1 MYILFLMLITAHF
14 LGDFVFQ
21 TDKMVA
27 EKKEGTKGLLKHA
40 AILTL
45 ITMIITTSLN
55 PLLYILVFVFHFAID
70 KLKIHKIGDSIK
82 GFLIDQATHI
92 ITTAAIAFVFGNI
105 AWSQTAGRIQFYPQ
119 ILIIVSGLTL
129 CVSVGSVV
137 VEKFTTRFLNE
148 IGDPQGLINGGRT
161 IGKLERGLTFLL
173 IIFGQPAAIGFLFA
187 AKSILRFGE
196 IKESGQRK
204 EAEYIII
211 GTFASFGW
219 AMLIS
224 FTTNLLITQCR
235 Y

>member
-1 MYILFLMLITAHF
+1 MYIQFLMLITAHF

-27 EKKEGTKGLLKHA
+27 EKKNGTKGLLKHA
-40 AILTL
+40 AVITLITLILTL
-45 ITMIITTSLN
+45 SLN
-55 PLLYILVFVFHFAID
+55 PLLYILIFACHFAID
-70 KLKIHKIGDSIK
+70 KLKIHKIGESIQ
-82 GFLIDQATHI
+82 GFLIDQAAHI
-92 ITTAAIAFVFGNI
+92 ITTAAVAFAFGNF
-105 AWSQTAGRIQFYPQ
+105 AWSQTADRIPFYPQ

-148 IGDPQGLINGGRT
+148 IGEPQGLINGGQT

-196 IKESGQRK
+196 IREPGQRK

-219 AMLIS
+219 AMLVS
-224 FTTNLLITQCR
+224 FTTKLFITH
-235 Y
+235 